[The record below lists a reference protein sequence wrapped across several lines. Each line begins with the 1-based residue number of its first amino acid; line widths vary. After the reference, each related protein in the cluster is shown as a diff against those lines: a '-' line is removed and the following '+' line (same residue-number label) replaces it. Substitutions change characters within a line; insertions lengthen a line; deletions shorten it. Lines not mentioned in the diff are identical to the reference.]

1 MAVRKE
7 HVRHSRK
14 ITRTARWRALRME
27 IIERDG
33 GACVKCGARG
43 RLEVDHVKPVRDK
56 PELAYDPQNLQS
68 LCPSCH
74 TRKTRIECGHKPT
87 PPARRD
93 WDMAVNALESAPRRQ
108 FSVPAGLQA
117 SRIPVNL
124 VFGPPGAGKTTYVQ
138 DHARPDDLVIDLDR
152 YLIALGGSPW
162 GADKAILRAAFA
174 AHDADLHSLAERR
187 RGVAWLVKLAPSQA
201 ERMAWRLGL
210 RRVQMV
216 AILTPPDTCIQRICA
231 EPARQE
237 RAEKMCAAVHDWWR
251 TYSAETGE
259 NPRAERNSDAR
270 FC

>member
-1 MAVRKE
+1 MALRKE

-14 ITRTARWRALRME
+14 VTRSARWRVLRME

-56 PELAYDPQNLQS
+56 PELAFDPQNLQS

-74 TRKTRIECGHKPT
+74 TRKTRIECGHKPMS
-87 PPARRD
+87 PARRD
-93 WDMAVNALESAPRRQ
+93 WNLAVNALESAPRRQ
-108 FSVPAGLQA
+108 FSIPPSLQV

-124 VFGPPGAGKTTYVQ
+124 VFGPPGAGKTTYAQ
-138 DHARPDDLVIDLDR
+138 GHARPDDLVIDLDR

-162 GADKAILRAAFA
+162 EADKTLLRSAFA

-201 ERMAWRLGL
+201 ERMAWRLAL
-210 RRVQMV
+210 RRVQPV
-216 AILTPPDTCIQRICA
+216 AILTPPDTCIQRIRA
-231 EPARQE
+231 EPARQD

-251 TYSAETGE
+251 TYSAETGD
-259 NPRAERNSDAR
+259 NPRAERKSDAR